1 MGLKLE
7 DAPPDDCEVWPENWQ
22 AVSVFI
28 SLGTQWRLAPN
39 GRRYGL
45 DYVAIQP
52 TLRLLGVAKKEWAE
66 LFQSLRIMEAAF
78 LEASSV

>member
-7 DAPPDDCEVWPENWQ
+7 AAPPDDCEVWPENWQ

-28 SLGTQWRLAPN
+28 SLATQWRLAPN
-39 GRRYGL
+39 GKRYGL
-45 DYVAIQP
+45 DYAAVQP
-52 TLRLLGVAKKEWAE
+52 ALRLLGVARKDWGE
-66 LFQSLRIMEAAF
+66 LFQSLQIMESAF